1 MTSVTRKM
9 AHYRPIRTSAFVRP
23 DLIDSIRVEPS
34 PFENFVVEEFW
45 QYTVRQGI
53 RSVPVQIFPH
63 GCIQVRFNISPT
75 DVEGWIYGPS
85 RSAHRKGLF
94 FAGTTVFGVTLRMD
108 KARAIVGAPLHT
120 LENLRLD
127 LDCVWPRTDELRDL
141 LWAAKSFEARRS
153 ILGGFIGRL
162 GCTQN
167 SRSDAFRQA
176 LTRVLS
182 PSDRLRVA
190 NLARWLGVSERTL
203 RNQFDAELGMSP
215 KQLAGIYRF
224 QRGLH
229 RLTQCNRSIA
239 AVAQEIGYADEAHFS
254 RSFRSLVGVSPAA
267 FRESLKIAPDLEH
280 PFWREIGMDK
290 YRSKPRVLRYAE

>member
-1 MTSVTRKM
+1 M
-9 AHYRPIRTSAFVRP
+9 ARYRPIRTSAFVRP
-23 DLIDSIRVEPS
+23 DLIDLIRVEPT
-34 PFENFVVEEFW
+34 PFERLVVDEFW
-45 QYTVRQGI
+45 QYSVRQGI
-53 RSVPVQIFPH
+53 KSVPVQIFPH
-63 GCIQVRFNISPT
+63 GCIQVRFNISAT

-94 FAGTTVFGVTLRMD
+94 FADTTVFGVTLRMD
-108 KARAIVGAPLHT
+108 TARSIVGAPLHS

-127 LDCVWPRTDELRDL
+127 VDCVWPRTGELRDA
-141 LWAAKSFEARRS
+141 LWAANSFEARRS
-153 ILGGFIGRL
+153 ILGRFIGRL
-162 GCTQN
+162 GCTHN

-182 PSDRLRVA
+182 PSNRLRVA
-190 NLARWLGVSERTL
+190 TLAQHLGVAERTL

-229 RLTQCNRSIA
+229 RLTQCNRPIA
-239 AVAQEIGYADEAHFS
+239 AIAHEIGYADEAHFS

-267 FRESLKIAPDLEH
+267 FRETLKLAPDLKH
-280 PFWREIGMDK
+280 AFWREIGIDK
-290 YRSKPRVLRYAE
+290 YRSKPRVLRYSE